1 MEPLNYPYIEP
12 CPGCFENF
20 LLSLRNMPGNPI
32 FFANGDFTVYR
43 FARAFSKI
51 LPGCKLYLSVYLLE
65 ELTLCRLKQL
75 CDDGLASY
83 IHIFCKKMTEECE
96 TLDIPLKIKITLA
109 DTQAF
114 FIQAESKET
123 RLTVLGFLQ
132 QVYPSRSLEMF
143 TFVNDEKQQKLILSA
158 MRRFS

>member
-20 LLSLRNMPGNPI
+20 LLSLSKMPGNPI

-51 LPGCKLYLSVYLLE
+51 LPGCKLTLSVYLLE
-65 ELTLCRLKQL
+65 ELTISRLKHL
-75 CDDGLASY
+75 YDDGLVSS
-83 IHIFCKKMTEECE
+83 IHIFCKKITEECE
-96 TLDIPLKIKITLA
+96 AIDIPLNIKITQA

-132 QVYPSRSLEMF
+132 QTYPSRSLEMF
-143 TFVNDEKQQKLILSA
+143 TFVNDERQQKLILSA

>member
-1 MEPLNYPYIEP
+1 MEPFNYPYIEP

-20 LLSLRNMPGNPI
+20 LISLSKMSGNPI

-51 LPGCKLYLSVYLLE
+51 LPGCKLMLSVYLLE
-65 ELTLCRLKQL
+65 ELTLSRLKKL
-75 CDDGLASY
+75 YEDGLLSS
-83 IHIFCKKMTEECE
+83 IHIFCKQMTEECE
-96 TLDIPLKIKITLA
+96 SLEIPPEIKITKA

-114 FIQAESKET
+114 FIQAELQET
-123 RLTVLGFLQ
+123 RRTVLGFLQ
-132 QVYPSRSLEMF
+132 QTFPSRSLEMF
-143 TFVNDEKQQKLILSA
+143 TFVNDDRQQKLIISA

>member
-51 LPGCKLYLSVYLLE
+51 LPGCNLTLSVYLLE
-65 ELTLCRLKQL
+65 DLTLSRLKKL
-75 CDDGLASY
+75 YEDGLLSS
-83 IHIFCKKMTEECE
+83 IHIFCKQLAEECE
-96 TLDIPLKIKITLA
+96 SLELPPGIRITQA

-114 FIQAESKET
+114 FIQAESHET

-132 QVYPSRSLEMF
+132 QTYPSRSLEMF
-143 TFVNDEKQQKLILSA
+143 TFVNDDRQQKLILSA

>member
-1 MEPLNYPYIEP
+1 MEPYNYPYIEP

-20 LLSLRNMPGNPI
+20 LISLRDMPGNPI
-32 FFANGDFTVYR
+32 FFSNGDFTVYR

-51 LPGCKLYLSVYLLE
+51 LPGCKLTLSVYLLE
-65 ELTLCRLKQL
+65 ELTLSRLKRL
-75 CDDGLASY
+75 HDDGLLSS
-83 IHIFCKKMTEECE
+83 IHIFCKQMTDGCE
-96 TLDIPLKIKITLA
+96 SLEIPPEIKITQA

-114 FIQAESKET
+114 FIQAESKES

-132 QVYPSRSLEMF
+132 QTYPSRSLEMF
-143 TFVNDEKQQKLILSA
+143 TFVNDDRQQKLILSA